1 VESPGFSTELV
12 DRLDS
17 VPGRAAQFA
26 AYRIVQEALTNVVR
40 HARATRAVVEL
51 DHVGDE
57 LVVAIDD
64 DGTGFR
70 PVAGGGVGDVV
81 RGLGDASGDHHDGPV
96 DDDHTG
102 TGILGMRER
111 ATLLGGAVEIESS
124 PLGGVRVIAH
134 LPWRAAA

>member
-1 VESPGFSTELV
+1 
-12 DRLDS
+12 

-40 HARATRAVVEL
+40 HAGASRAVVEL
-51 DHVGDE
+51 DHVGDA
-57 LVVAIDD
+57 LVVTIDD
-64 DGTGFR
+64 DGAGLHRRVTG
-70 PVAGGGVGDVV
+70 D
-81 RGLGDASGDHHDGPV
+81 DHDGSL
-96 DDDHTG
+96 DDDHAG

-111 ATLLGGAVEIESS
+111 AILLGGAVDLESS